1 MINEKLKYM
10 NNMIVVGVAGGT
22 GSGKSTFTKKLK
34 QEFGDDLSILYYDN
48 YYRNRS
54 DISIEARKKINY
66 DHPDALETDL
76 LIEHLKRLKEGKHI
90 ECPIYNFSTHTRE
103 MDTMTIKPNRII
115 VLEGILTFQNT
126 ILRELLD
133 LKIFVDSDA
142 DERILRRMMRDIR
155 ERGREVEDIA
165 MQYIT
170 TVKPMHNIY
179 VEPTKE
185 YADIII
191 QGGLNTIALDVIIS
205 KLKLFIQNIK

>member
-115 VLEGILTFQNT
+115 VLEGRLTFQNT

>member
-115 VLEGILTFQNT
+115 VLEGILTF
-126 ILRELLD
+126 
-133 LKIFVDSDA
+133 
-142 DERILRRMMRDIR
+142 
-155 ERGREVEDIA
+155 
-165 MQYIT
+165 
-170 TVKPMHNIY
+170 
-179 VEPTKE
+179 
-185 YADIII
+185 
-191 QGGLNTIALDVIIS
+191 
-205 KLKLFIQNIK
+205 

>member
-1 MINEKLKYM
+1 M

-34 QEFGDDLSILYYDN
+34 QEFGDDLSILFYDN

-205 KLKLFIQNIK
+205 KLKLFIQNKNNENL